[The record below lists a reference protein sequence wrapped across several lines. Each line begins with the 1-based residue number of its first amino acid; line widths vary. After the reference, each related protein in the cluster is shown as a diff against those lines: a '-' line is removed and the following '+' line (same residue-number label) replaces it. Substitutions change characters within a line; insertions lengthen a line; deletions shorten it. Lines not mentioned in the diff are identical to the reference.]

1 MPPKEAAPEA
11 EAGRV
16 LAAERLRHTV
26 MPQVVMEPILAM
38 LTVPLLARHMADTVQ
53 VAMVVV
59 VTVVPPQR
67 ADMVHTGL
75 LQGVHMVVLVLLG
88 TRLSTL
94 QGAMVEDT
102 AIEQHLHTLLRYAR
116 CRRSMR

>member
-38 LTVPLLARHMADTVQ
+38 LTVPLLVRHMADTVQ

-59 VTVVPPQR
+59 VTVDVV
-67 ADMVHTGL
+67 AAEEEDI
-75 LQGVHMVVLVLLG
+75 MVVNQKVNWRLPALLLFLG
-88 TRLSTL
+88 KVFIMNSISFLK
-94 QGAMVEDT
+94 VC
-102 AIEQHLHTLLRYAR
+102 I
-116 CRRSMR
+116 